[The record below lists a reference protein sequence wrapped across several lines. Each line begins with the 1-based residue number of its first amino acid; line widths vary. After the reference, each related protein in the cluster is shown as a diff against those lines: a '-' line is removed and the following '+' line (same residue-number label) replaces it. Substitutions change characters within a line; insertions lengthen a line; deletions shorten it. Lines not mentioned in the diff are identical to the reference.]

1 MKDETAERIADGLE
15 RIAQRLDEVVGCPTT
30 STTFDDAIRVT
41 FLKNE
46 AD

>member
-1 MKDETAERIADGLE
+1 MKDETAERVADALE
-15 RIAQRLDEVVGCPTT
+15 RIAQRLDEVVGLPSS
-30 STTFDDAIRVT
+30 STMFSDAIRVT